1 MGREGGAQIC
11 IPVMYPIG
19 VNRAVASHGPL
30 IVSTDEA
37 PAPAAVIVP
46 LHRRSKRAY
55 LYLHNE

>member
-1 MGREGGAQIC
+1 MCSSDVSNR
-11 IPVMYPIG
+11 

-37 PAPAAVIVP
+37 PMPAALAEVIVQLP
-46 LHRRSKRAY
+46 RRSKRAH

>member
-1 MGREGGAQIC
+1 
-11 IPVMYPIG
+11 MYPIG

-46 LHRRSKRAY
+46 FHRRSKRAY